1 MSTTDHSDEDD
12 GRVIAAEYV
21 LGVLNSADRKAV
33 EEHLAREP
41 GFAAEVAFW
50 EERLGPLADGV
61 RPVSP
66 PARIW
71 ANIEEAVKPPPEPDA
86 PPVRESL
93 WESLAFW
100 RLFGFGTMLAT
111 LASVG
116 ALAYVLIQPPPPAPR
131 EPMLAT
137 LGTNNGQPGFVAAV
151 GWEGRSLVIVPASL
165 LTSDQRSME
174 LWLIPAAGGRPR
186 SLGLIDPNRP
196 VTINVPQDLQARIT
210 SDAAL
215 AVSLEPLGGSPTGEP
230 TGPVL
235 ANGKFTSL

>member
-116 ALAYVLIQPPPPAPR
+116 ALAYVLIS
-131 EPMLAT
+131 
-137 LGTNNGQPGFVAAV
+137 AAAA
-151 GWEGRSLVIVPASL
+151 GAARADAGDARHQ
-165 LTSDQRSME
+165 QRSAR
-174 LWLIPAAGGRPR
+174 LCCSSRVGR
-186 SLGLIDPNRP
+186 
-196 VTINVPQDLQARIT
+196 A
-210 SDAAL
+210 
-215 AVSLEPLGGSPTGEP
+215 
-230 TGPVL
+230 
-235 ANGKFTSL
+235 